1 MSKVGKKNLTAMT
14 SAEPARPVAPPL
26 EARISE
32 LEQELKLKE
41 EQLLRTLA
49 DFDNYRKRLGREIDD
64 IGKAGKRDVLLGIL
78 TIIDSFERA
87 LQSEDLKKEHPVHAG
102 VLSIYRQ
109 LQQLLEQ
116 QQVKSFA
123 SHGQRFD
130 PNLHQATEAEFSQ
143 RYPEG
148 TITQEVQKGYLWEG
162 KVLRPAQVIVSKGNP
177 ASEASGID
185 VWE

>member
-1 MSKVGKKNLTAMT
+1 VTKGGKKNPGVMT
-14 SAEPARPVAPPL
+14 PEEPAQPAEHAL

-32 LEQELKLKE
+32 LELELKHEK

-64 IGKAGKRDVLLGIL
+64 IGKAGKRDVLLGVLAIM
-78 TIIDSFERA
+78 DSFERG
-87 LQSEDLKKEHPVHAG
+87 LQSEALKIDHPIHAG
-102 VLSIYRQ
+102 VISIYRQ
-109 LQQLLEQ
+109 LQHLLEQ
-116 QQVKSFA
+116 HQVMGFDSL
-123 SHGQRFD
+123 GQRFD

-148 TITQEVQKGYLWEG
+148 IITQEVQKGYLWEG
-162 KVLRPAQVIVSKGNP
+162 KVLRPAQVIVSKGSP
-177 ASEASGID
+177 SAEAPRLD